1 MKNTKLFS
9 GTIAL
14 TLIIALLT
22 GQAPV
27 SAAEK
32 QENKTASVNF
42 VAFDDAEYHTSPD
55 KRIGA
60 KILVDPSKVGP
71 SIATLV
77 HLTYL
82 PGAHIG
88 SHRHV
93 FVTEIINVLEGN
105 LTLRIGDEIKILGP
119 NSTAFI
125 PAKSFHE
132 YLNDSTDVVKF
143 LQYYSPSGPEEEY
156 RNWTKPA
163 ADEAAAVKAA
173 PEKKEEAKHV
183 VAQPLPTV
191 PGSPTEVKL
200 GGVVEKP
207 AEPKAEPKKV
217 EDKDRLSLSS
227 QPPSIASA
235 AKTIKAVEK
244 SGNK

>member
-22 GQAPV
+22 GQAPLG
-27 SAAEK
+27 AAEK
-32 QENKTASVNF
+32 QVDKTASVNF

-93 FVTEIINVLEGN
+93 FVTEVIHVLEGN

-163 ADEAAAVKAA
+163 DDAAAAAKAA
-173 PEKKEEAKHV
+173 PAKKEESRHV
-183 VAQPLPTV
+183 VTPPLPAV
-191 PGSPTEVKL
+191 PGSPTGVKL
-200 GGVVEKP
+200 GDVTEKP
-207 AEPKAEPKKV
+207 AGSTTEPRKID
-217 EDKDRLSLSS
+217 DKDRFLLNS
-227 QPPSIASA
+227 QPPGVASA
-235 AKTIKAVEK
+235 AKRIKAVEK
-244 SGNK
+244 SGSK

>member
-1 MKNTKLFS
+1 MKTLTSANKTVLLYLF
-9 GTIAL
+9 
-14 TLIIALLT
+14 IALLSISSL
-22 GQAPV
+22 A

-32 QENKTASVNF
+32 KDNNPVSANF
-42 VAFDDAEYHTSPD
+42 FAFDDADYHTSPD

-71 SIATLV
+71 SISSMI

-93 FVTEIINVLEGN
+93 YVTEVLYVLEGN
-105 LTLRIGDEIKILGP
+105 LTLRIGSEIKVLGP
-119 NSTAFI
+119 NSTAYI

-156 RNWTKPA
+156 RNWSKPSATTAAPA
-163 ADEAAAVKAA
+163 AAAAPVKDKEPEHIVA
-173 PEKKEEAKHV
+173 PTMQP
-183 VAQPLPTV
+183 VA
-191 PGSPTEVKL
+191 GSPVTKIGTVSEKSEQSVK
-200 GGVVEKP
+200 
-207 AEPKAEPKKV
+207 EPKN
-217 EDKDRLSLSS
+217 
-227 QPPSIASA
+227 Q
-235 AKTIKAVEK
+235 EK
-244 SGNK
+244 STTKRDKK